1 MSRHTHRQHITGGL
15 WVIVVWALQWVVP
28 AAAAEPRPVDA
39 HVATWAGPITG
50 LPNGVLP
57 AGPVTGSGDF
67 GMTLQTGNNTGCI
80 ELWLG
85 LNSMWGIPGKPE
97 NPTNNSRGPGNTFQP
112 TAPFPRQ
119 QSLGGLKLCVLDPAF
134 RSAKFSASQRFADG
148 VIETRY
154 TTRANIS
161 VSTRSFMHAT
171 EKAMVTEVAFS
182 SSTASVSATF
192 PAPEMSIESWT
203 STMWYN
209 ATPAAAAASTR
220 AGWRENLGSAYV
232 PTSEGGV
239 QYFTRVAIPG
249 NTEERRQK
257 QLHVA
262 VVTQVRSSPASQLY
276 NHTTIWNNTA
286 ASLNHSNPNTVAI
299 GVRSKLHFGASRH
312 FTLVTVALS
321 NLDLGT
327 DFSVDP
333 LGPAVERVK
342 LVSVSEAEQSNQA
355 FWREYWDRASVAL
368 PEQPAIEQFWYVA
381 NYMLGVASRPGAHP
395 KRFGGSNFPNL
406 WGPWN
411 TEPFPGD
418 PSGGCGWCSAY
429 VTDYNAEALLFGA
442 FSSNKLEQLQSYE
455 ELVTAFLP
463 AARRGAIDTARFAVD
478 HYFNNHSLLQCVLD
492 SSALHFP
499 AGIAPFGEVSGGNGG
514 SPGGDWDL
522 RWPGMYLAM
531 PLVWKYEY
539 WPNTTYGRQTLLP
552 ILRGIA
558 DFFRCWLQRT
568 SRLTSDAGGQ
578 GMPNDYVL
586 VDRFDSIAEDGF
598 WMGCAREAG
607 PACKHWEDPIMTIAF
622 LKRLYSTLPV
632 LSRELDEP
640 IEQWWSEVY
649 THLPEYTR
657 TNITDC
663 RQGTTPP
670 LPCYNNTRCPCTPA
684 TVFQMVGN
692 ASDHQGL
699 PLPSSQLISGYY
711 SSWPVFPA
719 EHLDVDSIGSDSV
732 VAAATAGVMFATSPT
747 SLGTD
752 TQTDSV
758 HLTGICL
765 SRELRVSQR
774 VYAS

>member
-1 MSRHTHRQHITGGL
+1 MRPLHWPSL
-15 WVIVVWALQWVVP
+15 WLMAAWLQWWVSRLARP
-28 AAAAEPRPVDA
+28 AAARPVDG
-39 HVATWAGPITG
+39 HVATWAGPIRG

-67 GMTLQTGNNTGCI
+67 GMTLQTGNGSGCI

-85 LNSMWGIPGKPE
+85 LNSMWGMPGKAE
-97 NPTNNSRGPGNTFQP
+97 NPTNNSLGPGNTFKP

-119 QSLGGLKLCVLDPAF
+119 QSLGGLKLCVLDPEF
-134 RSAKFSASQRFADG
+134 RDAEFSASQRFADG

-154 TTRANIS
+154 STSSNVS
-161 VSTRSFMHAT
+161 VSTRSFMHAA
-171 EKAMVTEVAFS
+171 EKALITEVAYS
-182 SSTASVSATF
+182 PSTGSMVSTAS
-192 PAPEMSIESWT
+192 PEVSIESWT
-203 STMWYN
+203 NTLWYN
-209 ATPAAAAASTR
+209 ATPAAAADSTR
-220 AGWRENLGSAYV
+220 AGWRENVLSGD
-232 PTSEGGV
+232 TEGEGAV

-249 NTEERRQK
+249 NTAERRKK

-262 VVTQVRSSPASQLY
+262 VVTQVRGGPSSSIY
-276 NHTTIWNNTA
+276 NRTTIWNNTA
-286 ASLNHSNPNTVAI
+286 ALLNHSSPNTVAI
-299 GVRSKLHFGASRH
+299 GARSTLQVGTSRR

-333 LGPAVERVK
+333 LDAAVKRVTS
-342 LVSVSEAEQSNQA
+342 VSVAEAETSNQM
-355 FWREYWDRASVAL
+355 FWQQYWDTASIAL

-381 NYMLGVASRPGAHP
+381 NYMLGVASRPGHNP
-395 KRFGGSNFPNL
+395 ERFAGSNFPNL

-418 PSGGCGWCSAY
+418 PTGGCGWCSAY

-455 ELVTAFLP
+455 QLVTAFLP
-463 AARRGAIDTARFAVD
+463 AARQGAIDTARFAVD
-478 HYFNNHSLLQCVLD
+478 HYFTNQSLLQCVKD

-499 AGIAPFGEVSGGNGG
+499 AGIAPFGQVSGGNGG

-522 RWPGMYLAM
+522 RWPGLYLVM

-539 WPNTTYGRQTLLP
+539 WPNITYGKKTLLP

-558 DFFRCWLQRT
+558 DFFHCWLQRST
-568 SRLTSDAGGQ
+568 RPSGDTLD
-578 GMPNDYVL
+578 DYVL

-607 PACKHWEDPIMTIAF
+607 PACKHWQDPIMTIAF

-632 LSRELDEP
+632 MAKELNEP
-640 IEQWWSEVY
+640 VEQWWTEVY

-657 TNITDC
+657 ANITVC

-670 LPCYNNTRCPCTPA
+670 LPCYNNSRCPCTHA

-692 ASDHQGL
+692 GTDHQGV

-719 EHLDVDSIGSDSV
+719 EHLDVDSTGSDRVDAIS
-732 VAAATAGVMFATSPT
+732 TAGEMFATGPT
-747 SLGTD
+747 SLGT
-752 TQTDSV
+752 TTDAP
-758 HLTGICL
+758 HLFISA
-765 SRELRVSQR
+765 SRPSDCVL
-774 VYAS
+774 ASSSKRRTVGLT